1 MNTLKVIKDLLEMD
15 HTLVIVFNAIELLC
29 GLRLNIYYKI
39 LVLLSL
45 ILFLNS
51 LNLTINDRY
60 IVLSFIISSLTFK
73 EKYTNMFNKLNCYR
87 N

>member
-39 LVLLSL
+39 LVILLF
-45 ILFLNS
+45 ILFINS

-60 IVLSFIISSLTFK
+60 LVLSFK
-73 EKYTNMFNKLNCYR
+73 EKYTNMFNKLNCYS